1 MLQKLTSDERT
12 TLLAP
17 LLASG
22 WSLVDGRDAIHK
34 KLKMD
39 HHPEWFNVYNRVEI
53 TLATHDCQGLSKRD
67 VKLATQHRHASL
79 LERTNSACCVT
90 SSRSRASS
98 GSHADWS
105 ISAACFMMLSRSAR
119 LAARCSSP
127 GSIASRCAGPAVPT
141 GCQGSAEGGRTLVR
155 CESSGTGAR
164 QIPDGPVLQPG

>member
-34 KLKMD
+34 KLAFNDFNTAFAFMTSVALTAEKMD

-67 VKLATQHRHASL
+67 IKLATHID
-79 LERTNSACCVT
+79 T
-90 SSRSRASS
+90 
-98 GSHADWS
+98 
-105 ISAACFMMLSRSAR
+105 
-119 LAARCSSP
+119 
-127 GSIASRCAGPAVPT
+127 
-141 GCQGSAEGGRTLVR
+141 
-155 CESSGTGAR
+155 
-164 QIPDGPVLQPG
+164 